1 MLTFPDWNSFYA
13 GGQEIW
19 QYIRDTTTKYNLDE
33 KVHFNTKVTETIWN
47 SAKGKWDIKVEHNGQ
62 TSTDEA
68 DVLINGAGIL
78 NRWRWPS
85 IPGLKSY
92 KGTMLHSANWDAS
105 VSWDNKRVAIIGNG
119 SSAIQILPQM
129 QKTAA
134 HITTYIRSPTWIST
148 NFGAECS
155 REGKNFA
162 YTEEEKQQ
170 FRDDPHKL
178 KKLRKE
184 IEHGFNAF
192 FYMVIK
198 GSPEQEAIRETFTKQ
213 MVQRLGG
220 DEELCAK
227 LIPEWGVGCRRL
239 TPGDGYLEALR
250 EENVSVQFNDIAEI
264 TPNGIRTVDG
274 EEEGFDII
282 VCATGFDVSFTPYWD
297 LVGRNGIKLADTWS
311 EDPVSCNA
319 LPLQGSPSPMLSCL
333 VSRSFKNEGIY
344 SRSSLTFPPPQ
355 QAYLG
360 ICAPDM
366 PNYFIFNGPNCPI
379 GHGSLLSVI
388 NWSSTYILR
397 MIQKI
402 ASQNIKSVTVSR
414 AACDDYNVYTQEF
427 LKRTV
432 WTSGCRSWYKNGKV
446 EGRVTA
452 MYAGSILHYKEMLEE
467 WRMEDFEFEFWGR
480 NRFGFMGNGFTAR
493 EVRSGLGGE
502 DLAFYME

>member
-1 MLTFPDWNSFYA
+1 MLTFPDWSSFYA

-47 SAKGKWDIKVEHNGQ
+47 NTKGKWDIKVEHNGQ
-62 TSTDEA
+62 TITDEA

-78 NRWRWPS
+78 NKWRWPS
-85 IPGLKSY
+85 IPGLRSY

-134 HITTYIRSPTWIST
+134 HMTTYIRSATWIST

-155 REGKNFA
+155 KEGKNFA
-162 YTEEEKQQ
+162 YTEEQKQQ
-170 FRDDPHKL
+170 FRDDPDKL

-250 EENVSVQFNDIAEI
+250 EENVSVQFNEIAEI

-274 EEEGFDII
+274 EEEDFDII
-282 VCATGFDVSFTPYWD
+282 VCATGFDVSFTPYWN
-297 LVGRNGIKLADTWS
+297 LVGRDGIKLADTWS
-311 EDPVSCNA
+311 EDPVSCN
-319 LPLQGSPSPMLSCL
+319 LIPLQALTKPRGFCSQSTAF
-333 VSRSFKNEGIY
+333 SRMKE
-344 SRSSLTFPPPQ
+344 
-355 QAYLG
+355 
-360 ICAPDM
+360 
-366 PNYFIFNGPNCPI
+366 
-379 GHGSLLSVI
+379 
-388 NWSSTYILR
+388 
-397 MIQKI
+397 
-402 ASQNIKSVTVSR
+402 
-414 AACDDYNVYTQEF
+414 YT
-427 LKRTV
+427 RDP
-432 WTSGCRSWYKNGKV
+432 
-446 EGRVTA
+446 
-452 MYAGSILHYKEMLEE
+452 H
-467 WRMEDFEFEFWGR
+467 
-480 NRFGFMGNGFTAR
+480 
-493 EVRSGLGGE
+493 
-502 DLAFYME
+502 